1 MGSPTNIY
9 PCQPFPCAPLPPMC
23 HPSPMCL
30 DLLPILLAPEFP
42 AFFQKTGLERSTS
55 FSRFLPSK
63 RGDGSCGRVQ
73 SDS

>member
-9 PCQPFPCAPLPPMC
+9 PCQPFPCASPL
-23 HPSPMCL
+23 CL
-30 DLLPILLAPEFP
+30 DLLPIVPAPEFP